1 MDSFK
6 ELSVALYGDR
16 WLNRGIAVLALDGP
30 GQYESPVLGI
40 HVSVPNWTATG
51 PAVMEWLSARPE
63 VDLGRVGVSGGSF
76 GSLFSTLMVAHE
88 PRFAACAVYAP
99 CLEPG
104 CHTIFEEAS
113 PTFKQRF
120 MYMSNFSDEAAF
132 DEFRKSLS
140 WEGHAE
146 RIRIPYL
153 CVTGESDELSPLAF
167 TETHVPRHDSA
178 AATRDLPGFPSWHRQ
193 RAVGHAWAVRPDPDR
208 GLDGGAA

>member
-1 MDSFK
+1 
-6 ELSVALYGDR
+6 
-16 WLNRGIAVLALDGP
+16 
-30 GQYESPVLGI
+30 
-40 HVSVPNWTATG
+40 
-51 PAVMEWLSARPE
+51 MEWLSARPE

-132 DEFRKSLS
+132 DEFRKSFELGRS
-140 WEGHAE
+140 RRADPHSVSLRHRG
-146 RIRIPYL
+146 IRRVKPARL
-153 CVTGESDELSPLAF
+153 HGA
-167 TETHVPRHDSA
+167 HVPRH
-178 AATRDLPGFPSWHRQ
+178 RQ
-193 RAVGHAWAVRPDPDR
+193 CR
-208 GLDGGAA
+208 GNS